1 MNVFSAVGR
10 VVADA
15 ELRTVGTGK
24 VCSVRLA
31 FDFGS
36 GERRGSLFMTAS
48 IWRGSEQLAP
58 RLVKGAEVHVSG
70 EVASRDY
77 TTRDGKSAQALDLA
91 VDRVGRIRAPQGA
104 AAPAPRSDSPAPGWH
119 GPHPSR
125 PAELQDE
132 IPF

>member
-1 MNVFSAVGR
+1 MNTFSAVGR

-15 ELRTVGTGK
+15 KLRTTDKGK
-24 VCSVRLA
+24 VCDVRLA

-36 GERRGSLFMTAS
+36 GERRGSFFMNAS
-48 IWRGSEQLAP
+48 IWRGSEQLTP

-70 EVASRDY
+70 EQSVRDY
-77 TTRDGKSAQALDLA
+77 TTRDGKQGQAIDLA
-91 VDRVGRIRAPQGA
+91 VDRVGRIRPPQGA
-104 AAPAPRSDSPAPGWH
+104 AASPRSDAPAPGWH